1 MTVEEIEIIVTAQ
14 VEEALK
20 EFQKFLPAIKQTIKQ
35 AQEAFSKVDTRAMTS
50 KLQQA
55 VNLAKKK
62 MQNLKKSSEDN
73 EIAIKVNNK
82 DAEKQITQLE
92 KEIDSLQKKITG
104 RQMKLDIINPQM
116 DKIVND
122 TRNQVV
128 PDGISKNDK
137 SMDTVVNNALAS
149 NKDFTSLDSQAQ
161 KLYTEIEMYNKKLTE
176 AKSKISQ
183 LKQEINQ
190 TATSQGKLTSFFSG
204 FKQKIDQVK
213 PSISNMKNSFKGLP
227 KITQNITNNI
237 KGMGTGLK
245 NGLGHVLK
253 YAMALFS
260 LRGIYSILSGCAN
273 AWLSSQNAG
282 AKQLSANINYMKYA
296 MGSALAPVIQFVTN
310 LVYQLMKA
318 IQSVA
323 YALTGVNIF
332 AKASANSY
340 ASMAGSAKK
349 AKQETKALEG
359 VHNEINNISDKDNS
373 DGGSGGTTAP
383 SFDLS
388 KMDNQMTGWVD
399 KIKKNLLPLFEPI
412 QKSWSQY
419 GKPLLKSM
427 EYAFNSNI
435 RLIKTIGKSF
445 KEVWLNGT
453 GEKTL
458 GIYFQTLTSIFNIIG
473 NINTAFANAWRNN
486 GGTEII
492 QQLWNGFNNLIS
504 IVQDFYKTIEE
515 WTSSENFQEFANSI
529 IGICETLSG
538 WFELVTQKLKEI
550 WDNGGRE
557 TFSKLLGCISK
568 LVTAISSIISF
579 LSPVIEFVLNIVTPV
594 VTEIINVIGYVIDAL
609 SGLLDFIIGVFTGD
623 WERAWNGIKEFFIG
637 IWNALKTVVV
647 TIFNI
652 IKDIIVSVLNV
663 IKNIWNTVWSWIKQ
677 LANTIWNGIK
687 TIISNVINGIKNT
700 ISNVL
705 NGIKNIWNNVWNGLK
720 TTVTNIF
727 NGIWNTIKRII
738 NSILGGIEGMANG
751 VVRGINKVIS
761 AMNNL
766 SFDIPDWVPGM
777 GGKKFGFNIGY
788 MSEVSLPRLAKGNVA
803 YDKTLAVFGEYA
815 GASNNPE
822 ITTPQNIMR
831 ETFEDVLSN
840 YNNEN
845 SDRPINL
852 TVNVGSTKL
861 GQILL
866 DNLRDMK
873 RQSGKDIE
881 ALVGG

>member
-1 MTVEEIEIIVTAQ
+1 MTVEEIEIIVTAK

-20 EFQKFLPAIKQTIKQ
+20 EFEKMIPAIKEKMKQ
-35 AQEAFSKVDTRAMTS
+35 VQETFSKVDTKAMTS
-50 KLQQA
+50 KLHQA
-55 VNLAKKK
+55 VNFMKKK
-62 MQNLKKSSEDN
+62 IQDIKKSCENN

-82 DAEKQITQLE
+82 DAQKQISQVQ
-92 KEIDSLQKKITG
+92 KQIDSLQEKINA
-104 RQMKLDIINPQM
+104 RQMKLNVINPQI
-116 DKIVND
+116 DKIVDD
-122 TRNQVV
+122 TRKSVT
-128 PDGISKNDK
+128 PEGINPNDK
-137 SMDTVVNNALAS
+137 AMDTTVNNALGN
-149 NKDFTSLDSQAQ
+149 NKDFTVLNNQAQ
-161 KLYTEIEMYNKKLTE
+161 KLYSEIEMYNKQLSE
-176 AKSKISQ
+176 AKSKMAQ
-183 LKQEINQ
+183 LDQETNK
-190 TATSQGKLTSFFSG
+190 TAITQNKLSSFFG
-204 FKQKIDQVK
+204 TFKQKIEQAK
-213 PSISNMKNSFKGLP
+213 PSISNIKNSFKGLP
-227 KITQNITNNI
+227 KLTQNITNNI
-237 KGMGTGLK
+237 KGMGTGVK
-245 NGLGHVLK
+245 NGLGHILK

-349 AKQETKALEG
+349 AKQETKALAG

-435 RLIKTIGKSF
+435 TLIKTIGKSF

-458 GIYFQTLTSIFNIIG
+458 GIYFQALTSIFNIIG
-473 NINTAFANAWRNN
+473 NINTAFANAWQNN

-492 QQLWNGFNNLIS
+492 QQLWNGFNNLLL

-637 IWNALKTVVV
+637 IWNALKTIVV

-663 IKNIWNTVWSWIKQ
+663 
-677 LANTIWNGIK
+677 
-687 TIISNVINGIKNT
+687 IKNT

-720 TTVTNIF
+720 TVVTNIF

-751 VVRGINKVIS
+751 VVRGVNTVIKTLNKLKF
-761 AMNNL
+761 N
-766 SFDIPDWVPGM
+766 IPDWIPGI
-777 GGKKFGFNIGY
+777 GGKTFGFNIGL

-831 ETFEDVLSN
+831 ETFEDVLSS
-840 YNNEN
+840 YGGNN
-845 SDRPINL
+845 
-852 TVNVGSTKL
+852 
-861 GQILL
+861 
-866 DNLRDMK
+866 
-873 RQSGKDIE
+873 RQPVHVTIQYLGKDIFDDTIDYINSKTRRTGRNTIVT
-881 ALVGG
+881 VGD

>member
-20 EFQKFLPAIKQTIKQ
+20 KFQKFLPTIKQTIRQ

-50 KLQQA
+50 KLHQA
-55 VNLAKKK
+55 VNFMKKK
-62 MQNLKKSSEDN
+62 MQNLKKSSENN

-82 DAEKQITQLE
+82 DAQKQISQVQ
-92 KEIDSLQKKITG
+92 KQIDSLQEKINA
-104 RQMKLDIINPQM
+104 RQMKLNVINPQI
-116 DKIVND
+116 DKIVDD
-122 TRNQVV
+122 TRKSVT
-128 PDGISKNDK
+128 PEGINPNDK
-137 SMDTVVNNALAS
+137 AMDTTVNNALGN
-149 NKDFTSLDSQAQ
+149 NKDFTVLNNQAQ
-161 KLYTEIEMYNKKLTE
+161 KLYTEIEMYNKQLSE
-176 AKSKISQ
+176 AKNKMTQ

-190 TATSQGKLTSFFSG
+190 TAISQGKLTSFFSG

-213 PSISNMKNSFKGLP
+213 PSISKMRNSFKGLP
-227 KITQNITNNI
+227 KVTQNITNNI

-282 AKQLSANINYMKYA
+282 AKQLSENINYMKYA
-296 MGSALAPVIQFVTN
+296 MGSVLAPVIQFVTN

-323 YALTGVNIF
+323 YVLTGVNIF
-332 AKASANSY
+332 AKASASSY
-340 ASMAGSAKK
+340 ANMAGSAKK
-349 AKQETKALEG
+349 AKQETKALAG
-359 VHNEINNISDKDNS
+359 VHSEINNISDKDNS
-373 DGGSGGTTAP
+373 DGGSGGTTTP

-388 KMDNQMTGWVD
+388 KMDNQMMGWVD
-399 KIKKNLLPLFEPI
+399 KIKKKLLLLFKPI

-435 RLIKTIGKSF
+435 TLIKTMGKSF

-458 GIYFQTLTSIFNIIG
+458 GIYFQALTSIFNIIG
-473 NINTAFANAWRNN
+473 NINIAFANAWQNN
-486 GGTEII
+486 GGTETI
-492 QQLWNGFNNLIS
+492 QQLWNGFNNLLL
-504 IVQDFYKTIEE
+504 IVQDFYRTIEE

-579 LSPVIEFVLNIVTPV
+579 LSPVIEFVLNIVTPA
-594 VTEIINVIGYVIDAL
+594 VTEIIKVIGYVIDAL

-623 WERAWNGIKEFFIG
+623 WGRAWNGIKEFFIG
-637 IWNALKTVVV
+637 IWNALKTAVA
-647 TIFNI
+647 TILNI
-652 IKDIIVSVLNV
+652 IKDSIVSVLNV

-687 TIISNVINGIKNT
+687 TIISNAINGIKNT

-751 VVRGINKVIS
+751 VVKGINKVIS
-761 AMNNL
+761 VMNNL

-803 YDKTLAVFGEYA
+803 YEKTLAIFGEYA

-822 ITTPQNIMR
+822 ITAPQNIMR

>member
-62 MQNLKKSSEDN
+62 MQNLKKSSENN

-137 SMDTVVNNALAS
+137 SMDTVVNNALSS
-149 NKDFTSLDSQAQ
+149 NKDFTLLDSQAQ

-349 AKQETKALEG
+349 AKQETKALAG

-388 KMDNQMTGWVD
+388 KMDNQMMGWVD
-399 KIKKNLLPLFEPI
+399 KVKKNLLPLFEPI
-412 QKSWSQY
+412 QKSWNQY

-458 GIYFQTLTSIFNIIG
+458 GVYFQALTSIFNIIG
-473 NINTAFANAWRNN
+473 NINTAFANAWQNN

-637 IWNALKTVVV
+637 IWNALKTIVV

-705 NGIKNIWNNVWNGLK
+705 NGIKNIWNNIWNGLK

-751 VVRGINKVIS
+751 VVRGVNAVIKTLNK
-761 AMNNL
+761 L
-766 SFDIPDWVPGM
+766 KFDIPDWVPGV
-777 GGKKFGFNIGY
+777 GGKTFGFNIGL

-822 ITTPQNIMR
+822 ITAPQNIMR
-831 ETFEDVLSN
+831 ETFEEALSN